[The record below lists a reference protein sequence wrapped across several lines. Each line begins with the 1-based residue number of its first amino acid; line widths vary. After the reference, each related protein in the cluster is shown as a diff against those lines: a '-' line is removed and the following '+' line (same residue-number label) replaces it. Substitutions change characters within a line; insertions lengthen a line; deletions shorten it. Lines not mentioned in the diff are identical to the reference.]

1 VTSGKEESLYGE
13 QLSAGALVDGY
24 AVERVHYQ
32 GPMATLYRARTLRTG
47 APVALKVLHAQPAAA
62 HSTLRRFHREAATLQ
77 RLRHPHVVE
86 IVGYGELPDGRPYIA
101 MEWLEGRDLG
111 AELAARG
118 PFSPREALEVLEPV
132 GAALRAAHEAG
143 IIHRD
148 LKPQNVVVRPGGGVT
163 LVDFGIARPLVN
175 EEGVSSLTHTGMVLG
190 TPLSM
195 APEQIR
201 GEPPD
206 VRTDVYGF
214 GVLLYQLLTGRP
226 PYEGTTRH
234 EVEEQHLYAP
244 PPRVSDRAPVPASL
258 DAVVRRCL
266 EKRREERYPTLAAVL
281 EELGRAVRE
290 GGASGAQPVL
300 AVGLYVEA
308 RWGGEPD
315 PAGLGR
321 LDALLERA
329 GEAVRGAGL
338 ETVVEGAGCLF
349 AAAVLPEDAEAARA
363 ARLRV
368 LEVALALLQSTPGEP
383 GAGARVSLSI
393 TVHVDS
399 ARPCRDAGGRP
410 GLSGGGLLRLS
421 DWTRAHPGQGLV
433 ASDAALP
440 GGELPFRAQPL
451 SGAPGFW
458 LILRP
463 GA

>member
-1 VTSGKEESLYGE
+1 VTGGKEETLYGE

-24 AVERVHYQ
+24 AVERVHYR
-32 GPMATLYRARTLRTG
+32 GPMATLYRARALRTG
-47 APVALKVLHAQPAAA
+47 APVALKVLHAQPAGA
-62 HSTLRRFHREAATLQ
+62 HATLRRFHREAATLQ

-163 LVDFGIARPLVN
+163 LVDFGIARPLRN

-244 PPRVSDRAPVPASL
+244 PPRVSDRAPVPATL

-266 EKRREERYPTLAAVL
+266 EKHREARYPTLDAVL

-290 GGASGAQPVL
+290 AGTSGPQPVL
-300 AVGLYVEA
+300 AVALYVEA
-308 RWGGEPD
+308 RVVGEPD
-315 PAGLGR
+315 PVSLGL

-329 GEAVRGAGL
+329 GEAARGAGL
-338 ETVVEGAGCLF
+338 ETVVDGAGCLL
-349 AAAVLPEDAEAARA
+349 AAAALPEDVDAARA

-368 LEVALALLQSTPGEP
+368 LEAALTLLASTGEGP
-383 GAGARVSLSI
+383 ATRVSLSL

-399 ARPCRDAGGRP
+399 AMPCRDAGGRP
-410 GLSGGGLLRLS
+410 GLSGGGLLRVS
-421 DWTRAHPGQGLV
+421 DWTRAHPAQGLV

-440 GGELPFRAQPL
+440 GGELPLRTQPL